1 MVVLSRSFW
10 IAVVAALALTLPTT
24 AFAQATRTVDINSV
38 PQGATVRLDSESA
51 NPLGT
56 TPLRRVRI
64 RSGSHTLFFTRDG
77 FIPGSIQI
85 NVTRSRETFSATLV
99 QGGSI
104 YVSADVDGAQVFL
117 DGNAVGTTPGRIN
130 NVQPGQH
137 VVEIRQ
143 TGMQTFR
150 DTVTVGA
157 GAVASVNAT
166 LRPPPPQT
174 PPTGVVRVIVSNPN
188 GPVPADLQVTFDGA
202 PMTGQPPSNEA
213 APPGQHIVQIS
224 ANGFRSIRR
233 EVNVTAGQTYALAVD
248 LDPIQTAPTG
258 GSVRVIVPTAG
269 AQVFLDGE
277 LMNATA
283 GAPAARENVPP
294 GQHSLRITA
303 PGRQTVTRDITV
315 TAGQTTAIEI
325 PDLTAVAQ
333 VGRLTVRSPTPNVTV
348 FIDGRNMGPSPY
360 SRDDMPAGQYNITLR
375 AQGFDD
381 RNETCT
387 VSTTQACDVNVP
399 LSRSIGRAT
408 LHVELSRPVP
418 GAVVL
423 IDNNAIGEIGAGRD
437 IPNVSA
443 ENHEIR
449 VRAEGYNDYVESVTF
464 QENEQH
470 RTLVTLRRSRR
481 GPSGAELAVR
491 RAAIS
496 TWGASP
502 LARGDFALDLYGS
515 YGDYVAGLRGTTGLL
530 AFGAGAIDAGF
541 GVRTMGSLWELEV
554 RARAAYRLADG
565 LFGLGAEISPF
576 AGLGFA
582 GTSTFGVRGFALAS
596 IHTLGPSEDSEP
608 ESGDDP
614 NERSNRLG
622 SFAFSVGFGFEA
634 MSDGLSGLVRYWGD
648 PNTMRPTTQP
658 NFAACDAP
666 AMGMMGQPD
675 PCHLNPGM
683 GMATS
688 MTRTNG
694 DVVLTGG
701 SQGLVRALFRAS
713 IEFGLGRHVNL
724 FVVLERVIANNADLQ
739 IQRAYYE
746 QFWNF
751 IGHEGRNDSLTYVHL
766 GLTYKF

>member
-1 MVVLSRSFW
+1 MNRRYWAAPAMAFVIVVPNVANAQTVR
-10 IAVVAALALTLPTT
+10 VVN
-24 AFAQATRTVDINSV
+24 INSV
-38 PQGATVRLDSESA
+38 PQGATVRLDSETA
-51 NPLGT
+51 APLGT
-56 TPLRRVRI
+56 TPLRAVRI
-64 RSGSHTLFFTRDG
+64 RNGAHTLLFTRDG
-77 FIPGSIQI
+77 FIPGSVQV
-85 NVTRSRETFSATLV
+85 NVTRSRETFTGTLV

-157 GAVASVNAT
+157 GAVASINASM
-166 LRPPPPQT
+166 RPPPPVA
-174 PPTGVVRVIVSNPN
+174 PPTGIVRVIVSNPN
-188 GPVPADLQVTFDGA
+188 GPVPQDLQVTFDGT
-202 PMTGQPPSNEA
+202 PMPGTPPSLENA
-213 APPGQHIVQIS
+213 QPGQHIVQIS
-224 ANGFRSIRR
+224 ANGFRSVRR
-233 EVNVTAGQTYALAVD
+233 EVSVTAGQTFALAID

-258 GSVRVIVPTAG
+258 GTVRVIVPTAN

-277 LMNATA
+277 LLTAAA
-283 GAPAARENVPP
+283 GAPAGRDNVPP

-303 PGRQTVTRDITV
+303 QGRQTVTREITV
-315 TAGQTTAIEI
+315 TAGQTTALEI
-325 PDLTAVAQ
+325 PDLAAVAQ
-333 VGRLTVRSPTPNVTV
+333 VGRLSVRSSTPNSTV
-348 FIDGRNMGPSPY
+348 IIDGRDMGPSPY
-360 SRDDMPAGQYNITLR
+360 VREDMPAGAYNVTVH

-381 RNETCT
+381 RTEQCT
-387 VSTTQACDVNVP
+387 VSTTQACEVNVP
-399 LSRSIGRAT
+399 LSRAIGRAT

-418 GAVVL
+418 GAVVT

-437 IPNVSA
+437 IPNVTA

-449 VRAEGYNDYVESVTF
+449 VRAEGYLDYVESVTF

-470 RTLVTLRRSRR
+470 RTLVSLRRAHR
-481 GPSGAELAVR
+481 GPTGAELAVR

-502 LARGDFALDLYGS
+502 LARGDFAMDLYGS
-515 YGDYVAGLRGTTGLL
+515 YGDYVAALRGTTGLL
-530 AFGAGAIDAGF
+530 SFGAGAIDAGF
-541 GVRTMGSLWELEV
+541 GVRTMGALWELEV
-554 RARAAYRLADG
+554 RARGAYRLADG
-565 LFGLGAEISPF
+565 LFGIGAEIAPF
-576 AGLGFA
+576 AGLGTP

-596 IHTLGPSEDSEP
+596 IHTLGPSEDAEA
-608 ESGDDP
+608 ETGDDP
-614 NERSNRLG
+614 NARSNRLG

-634 MSDGLSGLVRYWGD
+634 MNDGLSGLVRYWG
-648 PNTMRPTTQP
+648 NSSTMTPSTVP
-658 NFAACDAP
+658 NFAACEPAAMGMGQQDPCNLRP
-666 AMGMMGQPD
+666 AMG
-675 PCHLNPGM
+675 

-688 MTRTNG
+688 MTRPNG

-713 IEFGLGRHVNL
+713 IEFGLGRHVNAFL
-724 FVVLERVIANNADLQ
+724 VLERVIADNNNVQ

-751 IGHEGRNDSLTYVHL
+751 IGHEGRNDSLTYLHA